1 MASLTITIKPR
12 ANHSRKILVEMDADK
27 FERLAANLGLFNPEF
42 LESLDRAEKDYKA
55 DRITKIKSL
64 KELRK

>member
-12 ANHSRKILVEMDADK
+12 TNHSRKILVEMDADK
-27 FERLAANLGLFNPEF
+27 FERLAADLGLFSPKF
-42 LESLDRAEKDYKA
+42 LKSLNRAEKDYKA
-55 DRITKIKSL
+55 GRIKKIKSL